1 MTTQAD
7 LVQRWHSGDSNAFE
21 ALFRQYEKL
30 VFRTAYLITGDEER
44 AKDIMQEVFIAV
56 WKWRHTFDPSTGKFT
71 TWLHR
76 ITVNKCSKKRSKHQP
91 AFLSLEE
98 AEGKGFQPESGDEI
112 PEELMISREEYDEL
126 MKALSALDT
135 NHRSVV
141 VLRYFNELSCEE
153 IAQVANIP
161 LGTVKSRL
169 HYALKSLRLI
179 YTQKSEGYEL

>member
-7 LVQRWHSGDSNAFE
+7 LVQRWHSGDSDAFE

-30 VFRTAYLITGDEER
+30 AFRTAYLITGDAEK
-44 AKDIMQEVFIAV
+44 AKDITQEVFIAV
-56 WKWRHTFDPSTGKFT
+56 WKWRHTFNPDKGQFT

-76 ITVNKCSKKRSKHQP
+76 ITINKCSKRRSKHHL

-98 AEGKGFQPESGDEI
+98 AEEKGFQPESQSELHEG
-112 PEELMISREEYDEL
+112 LMISKEEYDSL

-135 NHRSVV
+135 NRRSVV

-153 IAQVANIP
+153 IARIADIP

-169 HYALKSLRLI
+169 HYALKSLRMI
-179 YTQKSEGYEL
+179 YTSEGYEL